1 MPLCTAG
8 CHSTGPAAPDP
19 TGTASRSQTPAD
31 EAVKKFG
38 RHGEKVAYGDTSRFK
53 EGVQKEGHFPGIPTA
68 DTNAA
73 GGHAGGAKTP

>member
-1 MPLCTAG
+1 MALGLTGAAYWYW
-8 CHSTGPAAPDP
+8 STNKEQA
-19 TGTASRSQTPAD
+19 QKQD
-31 EAVKKFG
+31 EAVEKFG

-53 EGVQKEGHFPGIPTA
+53 EGVQKEGHFPGVPTT